1 MVRRRSTKRRASRRV
16 AGGARGYKK
25 CIVAVIRRTKFKTP
39 KAARKAFS
47 KAAKVCRKK
56 MAGKATV
63 GRRRKTGRKTG
74 TKRKCK
80 YGRIKG
86 GKRCRKTPVRRRR

>member
-1 MVRRRSTKRRASRRV
+1 MVRRRTHKRRGTRRV
-16 AGGARGYKK
+16 AGGARGYKR

-56 MAGKATV
+56 MTGETTA
-63 GRRRKTGRKTG
+63 GRRRKGRKTA
-74 TKRKCK
+74 KRKCK

>member
-1 MVRRRSTKRRASRRV
+1 MVRRRTHKRTHRRV
-16 AGGARGYKK
+16 AGGAHGYKK

-39 KAARKAFS
+39 KAARKAFG
-47 KAAKVCRKK
+47 KAAKICRKK
-56 MAGKATV
+56 MMGKAV
-63 GRRRKTGRKTG
+63 GGHKRRGRKT